1 MNATL
6 LKKRLWHRCFAV
18 NFLEIFKYTFLS
30 RAPPVAATENTESYQ
45 LFRHSEK
52 LLLAPIRALPT
63 WIPTRL
69 SGANH
74 LGTALISLDQ
84 LMKPSVLLEISVD
97 LHSSKYNCI
106 NTITK

>member
-1 MNATL
+1 M
-6 LKKRLWHRCFAV
+6 

-69 SGANH
+69 SGATH

-106 NTITK
+106 NIITK

>member
-18 NFLEIFKYTFLS
+18 NFLEIFQYTFLS
-30 RAPPVAATENTESYQ
+30 RAPPVAATENKGSYQ

-69 SGANH
+69 SGATH
-74 LGTALISLDQ
+74 LGTALILDQ
-84 LMKPSVLLEISVD
+84 LMKPSVPLEISVD

-106 NTITK
+106 NIITK